1 MVLNFCII
9 RKKQII
15 KAPPI
20 IKENTANITDTIP
33 GLEGVINSNIPYP
46 IVSIMAKP
54 MKNKWNVLRDIIQLE
69 PGQ

>member
-1 MVLNFCII
+1 
-9 RKKQII
+9 
-15 KAPPI
+15 
-20 IKENTANITDTIP
+20 
-33 GLEGVINSNIPYP
+33 LEGVINSNIPYP